1 MLAVKRVLLKDE
13 NTVFAYLFGS
23 MAKGTAHRFSD
34 MDIAVYL
41 KDPSTASYLKL
52 LGKLPTRTRRELDV
66 VLLNTAPPL
75 LCYKVI
81 KEGKLLFTKDRRVLS
96 SFIYM
101 TLLKALDIKES
112 IESLRKERVR
122 RLMHAAGDST

>member
-66 VLLNTAPPL
+66 VLLNTAPPSSA
-75 LCYKVI
+75 I
-81 KEGKLLFTKDRRVLS
+81 RSSRRGSCS
-96 SFIYM
+96 SPK
-101 TLLKALDIKES
+101 TG
-112 IESLRKERVR
+112 ER
-122 RLMHAAGDST
+122 